1 MLYKVIKLLLKTRFS
16 PSFFVMIFLLIFYS
30 FISLS
35 DGGQRNISL
44 IGGLYFGFIITV
56 FVTISIILGG
66 VSVTKSD
73 QEFLLVSP
81 IKRTDLV
88 ISLFL
93 AQFIASGLLMLAAAL
108 VAIVELY
115 KGSPLLVVA
124 VVDVFLLTL
133 FSVSS
138 GIALSE
144 KPIYLR
150 IPLAAASILWILS
163 PYLGFRYGAI
173 SFLTVNPFYSLITV
187 LPVTI
192 LSMSG
197 AAFILSGENL
207 PFRVSGLRRQSRD
220 FRKTSSYTGL
230 SPSRAILKMGIT
242 QVSIASRSSSL
253 GNIRATARRI
263 EFTTFLYAFI
273 IAAVIYT
280 VIVLRYGSSATYVP
294 VYSGFGFNIYALVL
308 VLYGGSA
315 PQMMMSS
322 GAMAY
327 ERAWLS
333 LTSMEPGKYLNTL
346 IISKML
352 QAAIAGLPFSIANLL
367 LFSLGIKGTLGAV
380 PVFEIV
386 SPFTVAVYLFMAFSI
401 RPYQMKDENYIP
413 ARLSVTQFM
422 MVLPLFMFY
431 GISFLT
437 MFYIPSLIVTVP
449 FMAIIIALI
458 LTRSKYWEKRL
469 NKMVEAGFI

>member
-1 MLYKVIKLLLKTRFS
+1 MLYKVLKLLIKTRFS

-30 FISLS
+30 IISLV

-44 IGGLYFGFIITV
+44 IGSIYFGFIITV
-56 FVTISIILGG
+56 FITISIILGG

-73 QEFLLVSP
+73 QEFLLVSA
-81 IKRTDLV
+81 IKRRDMVLP
-88 ISLFL
+88 LFF
-93 AQFIASGLLMLAAAL
+93 AQFLASGLLMLAAAL

-115 KGSPLLVVA
+115 RGSPLLIIA
-124 VVDVFLLTL
+124 LVDVVLLTL

-138 GIALSE
+138 GIALSDR
-144 KPIYLR
+144 PLYMR
-150 IPLAAASILWILS
+150 IPIAALSVLWILS

-173 SFLTVNPFYSLITV
+173 SFLATDPYYSLITV
-187 LPVTI
+187 LPVTV
-192 LSMSG
+192 LSLVG
-197 AAFILSGENL
+197 AALVLSGENL
-207 PFRVSGLRRQSRD
+207 PFRVSGMRRQARD
-220 FRKTSSYTGL
+220 FRKTSTYAGL
-230 SPSRAILKMGIT
+230 SPAIAIIKLGIT

-253 GNIRATARRI
+253 GNIRATARRVQ
-263 EFTTFLYAFI
+263 FTTFLYAFT
-273 IAAVIYT
+273 IAAILYAV
-280 VIVLRYGSSATYVP
+280 VVAKLNSSDSYIP
-294 VYSGFGFNIYALVL
+294 IFSGFGFNIYALIL

-333 LTSMEPGKYLNTL
+333 LTSMEPGRYINTL

-352 QAAIAGLPFSIANLL
+352 QAALAGIPLSAANIALHFI
-367 LFSLGIKGTLGAV
+367 GIKGTLGAI

-386 SPFTVAVYLFMAFSI
+386 SPFTVGVYLFMAFSV

-413 ARLSVTQFM
+413 ARFSATQFI
-422 MVLPLFMFY
+422 MVFPLFMFY
-431 GISFLT
+431 GIAFST
-437 MFYIPSLIVTVP
+437 MFYLPSLIATVP
-449 FMAIIIALI
+449 LMALVTALI
-458 LTRSKYWEKRL
+458 LTRQRYWERRV